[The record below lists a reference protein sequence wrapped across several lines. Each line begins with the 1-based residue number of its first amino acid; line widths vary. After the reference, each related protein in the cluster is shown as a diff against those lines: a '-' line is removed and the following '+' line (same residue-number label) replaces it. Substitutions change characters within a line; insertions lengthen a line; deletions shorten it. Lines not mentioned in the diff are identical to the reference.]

1 MTSVS
6 RIARVSARRISSHSR
21 VLGACAWPT
30 PDASSSEMRRCFNT
44 TNTTAASPV
53 PKTPNSSLLLETAAK
68 EAQQLFPRVHSNRH
82 HQQQVQDAMNA
93 AEKLLNSTKST
104 QALAETIRSF
114 DKSAPHT
121 VALHRAFL
129 TVTQWCVSLTT
140 TTKNKNNSNS
150 NAAAGTT
157 AVFESHMLEHPLL
170 DVILQLSNR
179 AHQLGLGFHLPL
191 YKSVCGAV
199 SCQSYSIHSP
209 SQWILKLAQWARLEL
224 GPLPHDFLDESLL
237 ELTKRQKRTDV
248 VAILQGMHE
257 RLQISSLN
265 EQATKEILM
274 NLKGS
279 IRSMYQKQ
287 ANWTLEEEDCR
298 EIVCLLESSIWKLV
312 DQQHHIDTR
321 PDMLRDAIE
330 GIFNKTENDLL
341 STRTDH
347 QEEME
352 ELLQET
358 TELMDCLMDMEHL
371 NDGDMMILDD
381 PDMLYTRPLDC
392 KDSPDIPDITSQI
405 MGENKTL
412 RYSKDMER
420 HIYFQFCP
428 MDDDNDTDDED
439 NDDNE

>member
-6 RIARVSARRISSHSR
+6 RIARVNARRISSHSR

-30 PDASSSEMRRCFNT
+30 PDASYSEVRRCFNT
-44 TNTTAASPV
+44 ATTTGASPV
-53 PKTPNSSLLLETAAK
+53 PKTRPTDSSLLLETAAK
-68 EAQQLFPRVHSNRH
+68 EAQQLFPKVHSNH
-82 HQQQVQDAMNA
+82 HQQVQDAMNA
-93 AEKLLNSTKST
+93 AEALLNSTKST

-114 DKSAPHT
+114 DKSAPHA

-140 TTKNKNNSNS
+140 TKNNKNNSN
-150 NAAAGTT
+150 AAT
-157 AVFESHMLEHPLL
+157 VFESHLLEHPLL
-170 DVILQLSNR
+170 DCILQLSVR

-191 YKSVCGAV
+191 YKSVCGAI
-199 SCQSYSIHSP
+199 SCQNYSIHSP

-224 GPLPHDFLDESLL
+224 GQLPHDFLDESLL

-248 VAILQGMHE
+248 VAVLQGMHE

-312 DQQHHIDTR
+312 DQQHHIDHR

-330 GIFNKTENDLL
+330 GIFNKTEQDLL
-341 STRTDH
+341 STDH
-347 QEEME
+347 QEDLE

-358 TELMDCLMDMEHL
+358 TELMDCLKDMEHL
-371 NDGDMMILDD
+371 NDDMMIPLDD
-381 PDMLYTRPLDC
+381 PTMLYTRPLDC
-392 KDSPDIPDITSQI
+392 KDIPDITSQI
-405 MGENKTL
+405 MGANKNKTL

-428 MDDDNDTDDED
+428 MDDNDED
-439 NDDNE
+439 DDDDV